1 MSKGKNK
8 QGRNAKKKAQ
18 LTLKE
23 KRKQKKA
30 KKHLYNKVAAW
41 LMSSRLQVS
50 PTVKKNAQN
59 MMRFFVNCL
68 GRVASAKC
76 LAIKNITFWQ

>member
-1 MSKGKNK
+1 VSKGKNK

-30 KKHLYNKVAAW
+30 KK
-41 LMSSRLQVS
+41 
-50 PTVKKNAQN
+50 
-59 MMRFFVNCL
+59 
-68 GRVASAKC
+68 
-76 LAIKNITFWQ
+76 